1 MAEQLI
7 QAAAQP
13 WKSPDGFEV
22 VVSVRAGICC
32 YPLHAQTAASLVQGA
47 HAAVYGAKQG
57 KGGSKY
63 WCFFDDAMPQAA
75 HERIA
80 LEARL
85 RNALVQGHLQLYYQP
100 QVDIASNRIVG
111 CEALIRWFDPVE
123 GMISPARFI
132 PVAETSGLIGPLGTW
147 VLEAACNQAQA
158 WTRQGLPAISMA
170 VNISMHQFLLT
181 DIVGGVRDA
190 LGSSQWPASQ
200 LELEITESALA
211 ERPEEA
217 LQVLRKLKA
226 LGVRLAI
233 DDFGTGYS
241 SLAHLKRFPID
252 LLKIDRSFVQD
263 IPHSKEDMAIS
274 HAVIAMGQSMDM
286 QVLAEGVETAA
297 QLEFL
302 RQHGCQLYQGY
313 YCSKPLPA
321 AEFAALLREDMQR
334 PNESNHSFD
343 I

>member
-1 MAEQLI
+1 M
-7 QAAAQP
+7 
-13 WKSPDGFEV
+13 
-22 VVSVRAGICC
+22 
-32 YPLHAQTAASLVQGA
+32 
-47 HAAVYGAKQG
+47 
-57 KGGSKY
+57 
-63 WCFFDDAMPQAA
+63 
-75 HERIA
+75 
-80 LEARL
+80 
-85 RNALVQGHLQLYYQP
+85 
-100 QVDIASNRIVG
+100 DIASNRIVG

-147 VLEAACNQAQA
+147 VLEAACHQAQA